1 MCLFQADLSITL
13 NCEVYS
19 KGRKMEQKEKGKSYV
34 LFQVVT
40 LQGLGATR

>member
-1 MCLFQADLSITL
+1 MCLFQADLSIIL